1 MFEPKTWE
9 EGARSTLFLIANNDH
24 EFSGSEADFAR
35 MVMDCIRVG
44 DYDHTDYA
52 DDGRYALDQ
61 LAFGYDEIIDILA
74 DKQRKYGPDNILGFG
89 HQGIRIRMHDKCAR
103 ILNCDKFDVT
113 DDENP
118 FFDFLGY
125 CVVGIMLERG
135 WFELPLATPFPASAS
150 AEDDPSPGTQEW
162 RDKFY
167 AALDALPSISPVAA
181 TEDGPRPPD
190 WVGQWSADEPVATY
204 IPTFVAYWDG
214 NYQMMS
220 YTWSGD
226 KITVEYQRLP

>member
-135 WFELPLATPFPASAS
+135 WFTLPLSAS
-150 AEDDPSPGTQEW
+150 APAEDESFLLGREVAKDILSW
-162 RDKFY
+162 D
-167 AALDALPSISPVAA
+167 ASLDHDADWQNHPQGVPV
-181 TEDGPRPPD
+181 E
-190 WVGQWSADEPVATY
+190 EPVATY